1 MVVSQLGKT
10 FVKIW
15 YKTIEL
21 MYNSSTQW
29 LLLQRCSVLSLLK
42 TQRLFLYLLFFFPLV
57 CVCVTWAIK
66 SYRSFIVLSIVRS
79 FDGQFKASITFGNE
93 FFTACFV
100 LGCLGLL
107 REYAIAVRFH
117 K

>member
-1 MVVSQLGKT
+1 MVQDDRANVQFFYPVAAFAAMLC
-10 FVKIW
+10 F
-15 YKTIEL
+15 EL
-21 MYNSSTQW
+21 AENPEAFPLPS
-29 LLLQRCSVLSLLK
+29 
-42 TQRLFLYLLFFFPLV
+42 FFFFPLV